1 MTFEDWN
8 QFLSE
13 QNIPAASNITN
24 AKQPDALLVM
34 PLLHQGLLRVT
45 GVDANKF
52 LQGQLT
58 CNVNLANDGISL
70 LGAACNPQGRMYSSF
85 RLIPAD
91 TDQGPGYFLRM
102 RSNIIETTA
111 AILGKYI
118 VFYKAGVFDERN
130 AFVGIGVSGNSS
142 ADLIKRVFGVAP
154 SEPNLLAN
162 IDQTAII
169 KLPGKTLRFECWL
182 PVETAKHYWPLL
194 TESAAVGGVNDW
206 LLADISDGI
215 GEVSAVNSEA
225 FIPQMLNFDKVEAIS
240 FTKGCY
246 TGQEVVARLQYR
258 GKSKRTMVKISV
270 QNGPTL
276 EPGQLLHLPGG
287 KEQSCATVVTTAIAE
302 KTKTKTTQNALVVI
316 STEFLAN
323 NSTALCLDN
332 NCFNAEISEL
342 PTNIPDQ

>member
-8 QFLSE
+8 QFLAE
-13 QNIPAASNITN
+13 QNTPAASNIAY
-24 AKQPDALLVM
+24 AKQASSVVVM

-45 GVDANKF
+45 GTDASKF

-58 CNVNLANDGISL
+58 CNVNLANVGTSL

-85 RLIPAD
+85 RLMPAD
-91 TDQGPGYFLRM
+91 NDQGPGFFLRM
-102 RSNIIETTA
+102 RSDIIETTA
-111 AILGKYI
+111 ATLSKYI
-118 VFYKAGVFDERN
+118 VFYKAKVIEERN
-130 AFVGIGVSGNSS
+130 TFVGIGVSGTSS
-142 ADLIKRVFGVAP
+142 PDLIKRVFGAAP
-154 SEPNLLAN
+154 SEPNQLIN
-162 IDQTAII
+162 IDQTIII

-182 PVETAKHYWPLL
+182 PVETAKRYWQRL
-194 TESAAVGGVNDW
+194 TETAETGSVNNW

-270 QNGPTL
+270 RNGPLL
-276 EPGQLLHLPGG
+276 EPGQTLHVPE
-287 KEQSCATVVTTAIAE
+287 KEQSSATVVTSAIAG
-302 KTKTKTTQNALVVI
+302 KTTNKTIQNALVVI

-323 NSTALCLDN
+323 NNAELCLDN
-332 NCFNAEISEL
+332 DCFNAEITAL
-342 PTNIPDQ
+342 PANIPVQ